1 MRGIISLYHSFLR
14 QVKIWKNLLPKIND
28 TVNQKTYRPITSLS
42 ATCKL
47 LTSIITERMY
57 VLKETNELFP
67 IDTKDCKGGSYG
79 RKDQLLINRMI
90 IEDCI

>member
-1 MRGIISLYHSFLR
+1 
-14 QVKIWKNLLPKIND
+14 
-28 TVNQKTYRPITSLS
+28 
-42 ATCKL
+42 
-47 LTSIITERMY
+47 MY
-57 VLKETNELFP
+57 VLMETNELFP